1 MDVDLSRL
9 EPVLDHYDKGD
20 GSALIHALQDLQ
32 ATYRYLPAEGVK
44 AISEHLEVP
53 LAKAYAA
60 ATFYKAFSL
69 EPQGRTLIQVCKGT
83 ACHVRGA
90 QLLEDE
96 LCRTLDIK
104 VGGTTKDMSY
114 TVKTVNCVGACAMA
128 PLVMIGDQYHG
139 KAKATR
145 LTKLVIEAKLVT
157 EARLGS
163 EGDSD
168 DEA

>member
-44 AISEHLEVP
+44 AISEHLQVP
-53 LAKAYAA
+53 LARAYAA

-96 LCRTLDIK
+96 LCRALDIE
-104 VGGTTKDMSY
+104 VGGTTKDQDY

-128 PLVMIGDQYHG
+128 PLVIIGEKYHG

-145 LTKLVIEAKLVT
+145 LTKLVT
-157 EARLGS
+157 EAQQVSKG
-163 EGDSD
+163 GSD

>member
-9 EPVLDHYDKGD
+9 EPVLDRYPKGD

-32 ATYRYLPAEGVK
+32 ATYRYLPAEGLE
-44 AISEHLEVP
+44 AIATHLEVP
-53 LAKAYAA
+53 IAKAYAA

-69 EPQGRTLIQVCKGT
+69 EPQGETLVQVCKGT

-96 LCRTLDIK
+96 LCRALDIES
-104 VGGTTKDMSY
+104 GGTTKDQKY

-128 PLVMIGDQYHG
+128 PLVIIGEKYHG

-145 LTKLVIEAKLVT
+145 ITKLVNKGGAT
-157 EARLGS
+157 
-163 EGDSD
+163 